1 MGYFNCDDGGLTLNE
16 CAQACEAQA
25 GCVGFGHGG
34 AGCDGETRGGN
45 TKWHCNLQKEYTC
58 DDNDTWDW
66 HALGPGTKRSAT
78 WYAEGGSST
87 YGFVESAS
95 FLHLAD
101 FRIWKDKQL
110 DISAFNLDEVQDW
123 NYPYKTDGAGLPAR
137 GLASPTWQGNG
148 WHLPDDGFVCN
159 NDEPP
164 CEVDDPPA
172 AVPDTSFTLK
182 WWHPRSLT
190 LPLFGYSRAEW
201 AALTGDPHITGAHG
215 DHADI
220 KGADGG
226 IYSLLSTQRLSL
238 AVRFEHDD
246 FTTPYSKQL
255 VHGSWVRA
263 AFWVLRL
270 RSGELLRVAY
280 DARHRGKAELEV
292 LGGGGRRVSAH
303 TLGKGGAPDPYSG
316 SAFKYERGGV
326 GVALDTKKHIL
337 TVRDRRWLTTVEAT
351 DAKPHPKQLRMNVKI
366 SKVSGGSRM
375 VSAVAPHGLLGQGFD
390 GDGVPLNGRQDTY
403 TKKPLGFSELTTHAA
418 AEGAIEGTVEDYRL
432 PSPYATAFKYSR
444 FDAKRA
450 VAPRNATAMH
460 AGLVG
465 PKKRAPAWDPAG
477 GVDKFVAHLNFVG
490 SDLKSVR
497 YARDARACYE
507 WCRKTAGC
515 AAFSYITHAP
525 EIKPAQLKAEPC
537 WLKKSGFALGAEHS
551 GGTVSGVLAERD
563 KRAEPK
569 VKGKGRPPE
578 PKAKGTGKSRG

>member
-1 MGYFNCDDGGLTLNE
+1 MNE

-34 AGCDGETRGGN
+34 AYCDGDTRGGN
-45 TKWHCNLQKEYTC
+45 GKGHCNVQKEYVC
-58 DDNDTWDW
+58 DDNHTWDW
-66 HALGPGTKRSAT
+66 HALGSGTKRSAT

-101 FRIWKDKQL
+101 LRIWKGKQL

-123 NYPYKTDGAGLPAR
+123 NYPYKTDGAGIPVR

-238 AVRFEHDD
+238 AVRFEHAD

-303 TLGKGGAPDPYSG
+303 TLGKGGAPDPYVG

-403 TKKPLGFSELTTHAA
+403 TKKPHGFSELTTHAA

-551 GGTVSGVLAERD
+551 GGTVSGVLAARD

-569 VKGKGRPPE
+569 AKGKGKPPE
-578 PKAKGTGKSRG
+578 PKAKGKGKSRG

>member
-1 MGYFNCDDGGLTLNE
+1 MALME
-16 CAQACEAQA
+16 
-25 GCVGFGHGG
+25 
-34 AGCDGETRGGN
+34 
-45 TKWHCNLQKEYTC
+45 KYTC
-58 DDNDTWDW
+58 DVNPTWDW
-66 HALGPGTKRSAT
+66 HALGSGTKRSTT

-87 YGFVESAS
+87 YGFVRPAPR
-95 FLHLAD
+95 
-101 FRIWKDKQL
+101 RIWKGKQL

-123 NYPYKTDGAGLPAR
+123 NYPYKTDGAGIPVR
-137 GLASPTWQGNG
+137 GLASPTWQANG

-172 AVPDTSFTLK
+172 TVPDTSFTLK

-238 AVRFEHDD
+238 AVRFEHAD

-270 RSGELLRVAY
+270 GSGELLRVAY

-303 TLGKGGAPDPYSG
+303 TLGKGGAPDTYSG

-326 GVALDTKKHIL
+326 GVALDTKKHVL

-403 TKKPLGFSELTTHAA
+403 EEAARLLGAHDARRRRGRDRGDGRGLPAAVAVRHRVQVLALRREARGGA
-418 AEGAIEGTVEDYRL
+418 AERDG
-432 PSPYATAFKYSR
+432 
-444 FDAKRA
+444 DARRPRRPEEARA
-450 VAPRNATAMH
+450 
-460 AGLVG
+460 GVG
-465 PKKRAPAWDPAG
+465 PRRRRRQVRGAPQLCGLRPQVGAVRAGRARVLRVVPEDG
-477 GVDKFVAHLNFVG
+477 GLRRLLVHHA
-490 SDLKSVR
+490 R
-497 YARDARACYE
+497 ARDQAGAAQGRA
-507 WCRKTAGC
+507 
-515 AAFSYITHAP
+515 
-525 EIKPAQLKAEPC
+525 
-537 WLKKSGFALGAEHS
+537 
-551 GGTVSGVLAERD
+551 VLAEEERLRPRR
-563 KRAEPK
+563 RALGGHGERRARRPRQA
-569 VKGKGRPPE
+569 GGAEGEGEGMPPE
-578 PKAKGTGKSRG
+578 PKAK